1 MNSRALGVLLLLF
14 GAVTLLRGRGPS
26 GLFAELLWLAALIAV
41 AMVVWRTLLP
51 RYGTRVTLVAHGVV
65 ALVAV
70 TSLDRLAGPGF
81 LAFMALAFWLIY
93 RGRYRPRPGGVY
105 DWALVPFGIFATLSA
120 TAAVDRLVPGWDS
133 GVVFLLGMTATF
145 TAIYLLPSERGGAR
159 WALWPALVWA
169 FITLTANDPGGG
181 LTRWILP
188 LALIGSG
195 VVLLGWAR
203 RKRG

>member
-1 MNSRALGVLLLLF
+1 MKARTLGALLLLF
-14 GAVTLLRGRGPS
+14 GFVMLVRGRGPG
-26 GLFAELLWLAALIAV
+26 GLLVEFLWLGALVVMAAVLWRALLPKYGLKVTLIA
-41 AMVVWRTLLP
+41 
-51 RYGTRVTLVAHGVV
+51 HGAV

-70 TSLDRLAGPGF
+70 TTLKYLAGPGI
-81 LAFMALAFWLIY
+81 LAFVAVAFWLLY
-93 RGRYRPRPGGVY
+93 RGSDRPRA
-105 DWALVPFGIFATLSA
+105 WALVPFGVMATVA
-120 TAAVDRLVPGWDS
+120 TVAAADELIPQWDS

-145 TAIYLLPSERGGAR
+145 TAVYLLPRERGGAR

-181 LTRWILP
+181 LARWIVP

-195 VVLLGWAR
+195 VVLLGWAG